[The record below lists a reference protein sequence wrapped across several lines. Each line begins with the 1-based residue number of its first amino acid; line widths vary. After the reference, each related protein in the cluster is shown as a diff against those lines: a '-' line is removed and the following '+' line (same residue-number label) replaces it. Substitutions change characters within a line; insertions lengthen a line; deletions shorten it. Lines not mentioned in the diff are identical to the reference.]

1 MFRVPELCSS
11 PIVLAS
17 LLVPRFSARV
27 SRHCG
32 SSFSAAADC
41 DASDAAAAAAA
52 TRCLLLPVLLLMFL
66 VLSQRLVQSSLRVV
80 GGLVCSALHSAACH
94 IFYVAATHT
103 HTAQL
108 LLPHLL
114 LLLLPTLTT
123 TPPNFSFNCRIR
135 RVAVQS
141 SFQCVT
147 QCNKVTRE
155 FPHSFPFTVS
165 VSVTVF

>member
-11 PIVLAS
+11 PIVLVR
-17 LLVPRFSARV
+17 LLVPRFSARA

-94 IFYVAATHT
+94 IVYVAATHT
-103 HTAQL
+103 HSAAAAATSSTAAAADADDDSPKLQFQL
-108 LLPHLL
+108 PY
-114 LLLLPTLTT
+114 TT
-123 TPPNFSFNCRIR
+123 R
-135 RVAVQS
+135 RGSVFVSVRYAVQQS
-141 SFQCVT
+141 DA
-147 QCNKVTRE
+147 
-155 FPHSFPFTVS
+155 
-165 VSVTVF
+165 